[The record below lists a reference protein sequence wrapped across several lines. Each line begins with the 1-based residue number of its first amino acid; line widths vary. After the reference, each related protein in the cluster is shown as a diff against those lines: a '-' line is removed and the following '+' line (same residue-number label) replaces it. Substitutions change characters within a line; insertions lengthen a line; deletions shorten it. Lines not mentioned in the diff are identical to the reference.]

1 MRASHALLGVAAAT
15 LAGCAIMA
23 VGSEFRPGADF
34 ASYRTYDWDVGAPAG
49 AGDARLDD
57 DSFFD
62 ARVREAVEIELGRKG
77 LVSSTDE
84 PHLLLH
90 YHFSV
95 EHQVDIYDVDAEL
108 GYQSSERQASEWD
121 EGTLVIGIADAGK
134 RIVWRGWAKVDVTGV
149 LDNRERLAARLQEA
163 VGKIF
168 ERYPPR

>member
-1 MRASHALLGVAAAT
+1 MRASRAFLGVAAAA
-15 LAGCAIMA
+15 LAGCAVMA
-23 VGSEFRPGADF
+23 VGSEFHPGADF
-34 ASYRTYDWDVGAPAG
+34 TSYRTFDWDVGGPEATGNAL
-49 AGDARLDD
+49 LDD
-57 DSFFD
+57 SPFFD
-62 ARVREAVEIELGRKG
+62 ARVREAVDGELVEKG

-95 EHQVDIYDVDAEL
+95 EHQVDVYQVDEGL
-108 GYQSSERQASEWD
+108 GYESSERQASEWD

-149 LDNRERLAARLQEA
+149 LDNQERLDARIQEA